1 MRRAFLEADRNG
13 SGTLNFR
20 EFTEFVWEKNR
31 STGMTKIMKSFAN
44 ITTDEISF
52 NDFEKMVAGSGSE
65 ILMPIL
71 DDEIEKGTDSILD
84 DFEGRLKK
92 VYDDTEADEL
102 ATYIRERWDK
112 FATFRRIG
120 QTGSVENSNRAGYI
134 RTAQQ
139 EIVSLLFRHGIQ
151 DFTYENG
158 YLEKYVTTGNGG
170 SGLEKHDFSH
180 LDCHLTEDSGLFIL
194 AKYMDNGEFHITAFR
209 LPVRHTLYVPGGVI
223 HSNDYLKGTWRTMLS
238 DETDIDHVHLTQV
251 AAEGIEQNFN
261 FRDGKFI
268 ETHLKLLDL
277 ERETEIEETRI
288 LTEKLPP
295 KELQRRGVCLLKL
308 RISGRKTG
316 LYGRTILSFEASGGI
331 KEFPSHNITS
341 GDIVGL
347 CPSSSDQQTDSA
359 GSGIITRVSQTEINV
374 AFDDSQDLF
383 SLDDDSLYKLTKLA
397 NDVTYK
403 RIKNAL
409 NRLSQGHS
417 QPCSHLASVLFQES
431 ELSPPLESKSVRF
444 RNHSQPFQP
453 PSICIIPGIRVIFSF
468 RKQRKAKV
476 RSFSAMQPPSIC
488 IIQESELSP
497 PLESKGIRVV
507 SSFRKQ
513 SQGHSQPCSHLASV
527 LFQESELSS
536 PLESKGKESELSPP
550 LESKEI
556 YYINSNLDES
566 QKEAVRFALSQPEI
580 AVVHGPPGTGK
591 TTTIIEIIIQAVKQG
606 KKILACAPSNIAVDN
621 LVERLAANKQKIVR
635 LGHPARVLKHIQ
647 KYSLDAILSTS
658 DDTRLVE
665 DVRSDMDKAMSKLKK
680 TRDKGERQRL
690 RQDMKS
696 LRKELVQ
703 REQTA
708 IKQILKKADVVL
720 ATMTGASADGPLKL
734 LDDKHFDLGV
744 IDECSQ
750 AIEAACWIPLLK
762 VPRCILAGDHLQL
775 PPTILS
781 NEAAKSGLEMTL
793 MERVLG
799 LYDNQ
804 IMRMLTTQY
813 RMNQVIMQW
822 SSDQLYDGKLVA
834 HPSVSDHLLRDIQ
847 GITDNE
853 ETSEPLLL
861 IDTAGCEMYE
871 LDLPEEISKGNEGEA
886 DIVATHVEKLIS
898 YGLKQDDIAVIAPY
912 NLQVEL
918 LRLRLSSNYPKVE
931 VKSVDGFQGREKE
944 AVVISLVRSNP
955 KGEVGFLAEK
965 RRINVAITR
974 ARRHL
979 MVVCDSETVGHD
991 KFLKSLVEYMTCNGE
1006 VQTAHQYIEEGVV
1019 NAKLLRPD
1027 HLSDLLS
1034 VKITTQKGQKGQKDQ
1049 GAKPKQKQKPKQNEK
1064 PAPRGQLKGHGDND
1078 VSKRTVERDEA
1089 ILLKKTQ
1096 EYQEH
1101 LDKFVKDPSQE
1112 IMEFPAS
1119 LNSYD
1124 RLIIHELSEKLG
1136 LVHVS
1141 RGIDKERHLVVSKP
1155 GIKFIEEKDLSE
1167 KQQTKEQEE
1176 IPTSTHLGE
1185 IKSQR
1190 EATPTNNDKLIC
1202 QHCSKDV
1209 IRANHSLHEI
1219 HCARRQKEATQSAS
1233 SDKNRKESAKNRPEN
1248 QKKPPT
1254 TTKNMKSNAEKEV
1267 IAKLQ
1272 NVDPDD
1278 FDALIASTKE
1288 LDSKCNFTKCKV
1300 KTLTLGHTCEFCQRR
1315 FCLNHSMA
1323 EVHGCGD
1330 AVKAHARATIIK
1342 EGVLY
1347 RGSGVP
1353 SKLPDAKQKALL
1365 QKKMDKKRS
1374 EMEADRQKKEKS
1386 K

>member
-1 MRRAFLEADRNG
+1 ME
-13 SGTLNFR
+13 
-20 EFTEFVWEKNR
+20 
-31 STGMTKIMKSFAN
+31 
-44 ITTDEISF
+44 
-52 NDFEKMVAGSGSE
+52 
-65 ILMPIL
+65 
-71 DDEIEKGTDSILD
+71 
-84 DFEGRLKK
+84 
-92 VYDDTEADEL
+92 
-102 ATYIRERWDK
+102 
-112 FATFRRIG
+112 
-120 QTGSVENSNRAGYI
+120 
-134 RTAQQ
+134 
-139 EIVSLLFRHGIQ
+139 
-151 DFTYENG
+151 
-158 YLEKYVTTGNGG
+158 
-170 SGLEKHDFSH
+170 
-180 LDCHLTEDSGLFIL
+180 
-194 AKYMDNGEFHITAFR
+194 
-209 LPVRHTLYVPGGVI
+209 
-223 HSNDYLKGTWRTMLS
+223 
-238 DETDIDHVHLTQV
+238 
-251 AAEGIEQNFN
+251 
-261 FRDGKFI
+261 KFI

-308 RISGRKTG
+308 KISGRKTG

-347 CPSSSDQQTDSA
+347 CQSSSDQQTDSA

-374 AFDDSQDLF
+374 AFDESQDLF
-383 SLDDDSLYKLTKLA
+383 SLDDDALYKLTKLA

-431 ELSPPLESKSVRF
+431 ELSPPLESK
-444 RNHSQPFQP
+444 
-453 PSICIIPGIRVIFSF
+453 
-468 RKQRKAKV
+468 
-476 RSFSAMQPPSIC
+476 
-488 IIQESELSP
+488 
-497 PLESKGIRVV
+497 
-507 SSFRKQ
+507 
-513 SQGHSQPCSHLASV
+513 
-527 LFQESELSS
+527 
-536 PLESKGKESELSPP
+536 
-550 LESKEI
+550 EI
-556 YYINSNLDES
+556 YYINSDLDES
-566 QKEAVRFALSQPEI
+566 QKEAVRFALGQPEI

-621 LVERLAANKQKIVR
+621 LVERLASNKQKIVR

-781 NEAAKSGLEMTL
+781 HEAAKTGLETTL

-834 HPSVSDHLLRDIQ
+834 HPSVSDHLLRDIP

-979 MVVCDSETVGHD
+979 MVICDSETVGHD

-1006 VQTAHQYIEEGVV
+1006 VQTAHQYIEGKYNELVEYMTCNGEVQTAHQYIEGKYNALVEYMTCNGEVQTAHQYIEDGVV

-1034 VKITTQKGQKGQKDQ
+1034 VKVTSQKGQKGQ
-1049 GAKPKQKQKPKQNEK
+1049 GAKPKQKQKPKQNER
-1064 PAPRGQLKGHGDND
+1064 PEPRDQLKGHGDNE

-1089 ILLKKTQ
+1089 ILMKKTQ

-1101 LDKFVKDPSQE
+1101 LDKFVTDPCQE
-1112 IMEFPAS
+1112 IMEFPVS

-1155 GIKFIEEKDLSE
+1155 GIKVIEEKDSYE
-1167 KQQTKEQEE
+1167 KQQTGDQEE

-1185 IKSQR
+1185 IKSQSDT
-1190 EATPTNNDKLIC
+1190 TPAESNNNKLIC
-1202 QHCSKDV
+1202 KHCSKDV
-1209 IRANHSLHEI
+1209 IKANYSLHEI
-1219 HCARRQKEATQSAS
+1219 HCARRQKEAAQSAS
-1233 SDKNRKESAKNRPEN
+1233 SVKNRKESAKNRPEN
-1248 QKKPPT
+1248 QKKPPSS
-1254 TTKNMKSNAEKEV
+1254 TKNMKTNAEKDV

-1330 AVKAHARATIIK
+1330 AVKARARATIIK

-1374 EMEADRQKKEKS
+1374 EMEADRQKKKKS

>member
-1 MRRAFLEADRNG
+1 ME
-13 SGTLNFR
+13 
-20 EFTEFVWEKNR
+20 
-31 STGMTKIMKSFAN
+31 
-44 ITTDEISF
+44 
-52 NDFEKMVAGSGSE
+52 
-65 ILMPIL
+65 
-71 DDEIEKGTDSILD
+71 
-84 DFEGRLKK
+84 
-92 VYDDTEADEL
+92 
-102 ATYIRERWDK
+102 
-112 FATFRRIG
+112 
-120 QTGSVENSNRAGYI
+120 
-134 RTAQQ
+134 
-139 EIVSLLFRHGIQ
+139 
-151 DFTYENG
+151 
-158 YLEKYVTTGNGG
+158 
-170 SGLEKHDFSH
+170 
-180 LDCHLTEDSGLFIL
+180 
-194 AKYMDNGEFHITAFR
+194 
-209 LPVRHTLYVPGGVI
+209 
-223 HSNDYLKGTWRTMLS
+223 
-238 DETDIDHVHLTQV
+238 
-251 AAEGIEQNFN
+251 
-261 FRDGKFI
+261 KFI

-341 GDIVGL
+341 GT
-347 CPSSSDQQTDSA
+347 DQQTDSA

-374 AFDDSQDLF
+374 AFDESQDLF
-383 SLDDDSLYKLTKLA
+383 SLDDDALYKLTKLA

-431 ELSPPLESKSVRF
+431 ELSPPLESK
-444 RNHSQPFQP
+444 
-453 PSICIIPGIRVIFSF
+453 
-468 RKQRKAKV
+468 
-476 RSFSAMQPPSIC
+476 
-488 IIQESELSP
+488 
-497 PLESKGIRVV
+497 
-507 SSFRKQ
+507 
-513 SQGHSQPCSHLASV
+513 
-527 LFQESELSS
+527 
-536 PLESKGKESELSPP
+536 
-550 LESKEI
+550 EI

-591 TTTIIEIIIQAVKQG
+591 TTTNHKIIIQATVKQGKKVSTTIIEIIIQAVKQGKKVSTTIIEIIIQAVKQG
-606 KKILACAPSNIAVDN
+606 KKILACAPSNISVDN

-781 NEAAKSGLEMTL
+781 NEAAKTGLETTL

-834 HPSVSDHLLRDIQ
+834 HPSVSDHLLRDIP

-955 KGEVGFLAEK
+955 KGKISLVRSNPKGNISLVRSNPKGEVGFLAEK

-979 MVVCDSETVGHD
+979 MVICDSETVGHD

-1006 VQTAHQYIEEGVV
+1006 VQTAHQYIEDGVV

-1034 VKITTQKGQKGQKDQ
+1034 VKVTSQKGQKGQ
-1049 GAKPKQKQKPKQNEK
+1049 GAKPKQKQKPKQNER
-1064 PAPRGQLKGHGDND
+1064 PAPRDQLKCHGDNE

-1089 ILLKKTQ
+1089 ILKKKTQ

-1101 LDKFVKDPSQE
+1101 LNKFVTDPRQE
-1112 IMEFPAS
+1112 IMEFPVS

-1136 LVHVS
+1136 LAHVS

-1155 GIKFIEEKDLSE
+1155 GIKVIEEKDSFE
-1167 KQQTKEQEE
+1167 KQQTEVKDE
-1176 IPTSTHLGE
+1176 IPTSNHLGV
-1185 IKSQR
+1185 IKSQSDT
-1190 EATPTNNDKLIC
+1190 TPVESNNDKLIC
-1202 QHCSKDV
+1202 KHCSKDV
-1209 IRANHSLHEI
+1209 IRANYSLHEI
-1219 HCARRQKEATQSAS
+1219 HCARRQKEAALSAS
-1233 SDKNRKESAKNRPEN
+1233 SVKNRKESAKNRPEN
-1248 QKKPPT
+1248 QKKPPSS
-1254 TTKNMKSNAEKEV
+1254 TKNMKTNAEKDV

-1374 EMEADRQKKEKS
+1374 EMEADRQKKKKS

>member
-1 MRRAFLEADRNG
+1 ME
-13 SGTLNFR
+13 
-20 EFTEFVWEKNR
+20 
-31 STGMTKIMKSFAN
+31 
-44 ITTDEISF
+44 
-52 NDFEKMVAGSGSE
+52 
-65 ILMPIL
+65 
-71 DDEIEKGTDSILD
+71 
-84 DFEGRLKK
+84 
-92 VYDDTEADEL
+92 
-102 ATYIRERWDK
+102 
-112 FATFRRIG
+112 
-120 QTGSVENSNRAGYI
+120 
-134 RTAQQ
+134 
-139 EIVSLLFRHGIQ
+139 
-151 DFTYENG
+151 
-158 YLEKYVTTGNGG
+158 
-170 SGLEKHDFSH
+170 
-180 LDCHLTEDSGLFIL
+180 
-194 AKYMDNGEFHITAFR
+194 
-209 LPVRHTLYVPGGVI
+209 
-223 HSNDYLKGTWRTMLS
+223 
-238 DETDIDHVHLTQV
+238 
-251 AAEGIEQNFN
+251 
-261 FRDGKFI
+261 KFI

-308 RISGRKTG
+308 KISGRKTG

-347 CPSSSDQQTDSA
+347 CQSSSDQQTDSA

-374 AFDDSQDLF
+374 AFDESQDLF
-383 SLDDDSLYKLTKLA
+383 SLDDDALYKLTKLA

-431 ELSPPLESKSVRF
+431 ELSPPLESK
-444 RNHSQPFQP
+444 
-453 PSICIIPGIRVIFSF
+453 
-468 RKQRKAKV
+468 
-476 RSFSAMQPPSIC
+476 
-488 IIQESELSP
+488 
-497 PLESKGIRVV
+497 
-507 SSFRKQ
+507 
-513 SQGHSQPCSHLASV
+513 
-527 LFQESELSS
+527 
-536 PLESKGKESELSPP
+536 
-550 LESKEI
+550 EI
-556 YYINSNLDES
+556 YYINSDLDES
-566 QKEAVRFALSQPEI
+566 QKEAVRFALGQPEI

-621 LVERLAANKQKIVR
+621 LVERLASNKQKIVR

-781 NEAAKSGLEMTL
+781 HEAAKTGLETTL

-834 HPSVSDHLLRDIQ
+834 HPSVSDHLLRDIP

-979 MVVCDSETVGHD
+979 MVICDSETVGHD

-1006 VQTAHQYIEEGVV
+1006 VQTAHQYIEDGVV

-1034 VKITTQKGQKGQKDQ
+1034 VKVTSQKGQKGQ
-1049 GAKPKQKQKPKQNEK
+1049 GAKPKQKQKPKQNER
-1064 PAPRGQLKGHGDND
+1064 PEPRDQLKGHGDNE

-1089 ILLKKTQ
+1089 ILMKKTQ

-1101 LDKFVKDPSQE
+1101 LDKFVTDPCQE
-1112 IMEFPAS
+1112 IMEFPVS

-1155 GIKFIEEKDLSE
+1155 GIKVIEEKDSYE
-1167 KQQTKEQEE
+1167 KQQTGDQEE

-1185 IKSQR
+1185 IKSQSDT
-1190 EATPTNNDKLIC
+1190 TPAESNNNKLIC
-1202 QHCSKDV
+1202 KHCSKDV
-1209 IRANHSLHEI
+1209 IKANYSLHEI
-1219 HCARRQKEATQSAS
+1219 HCARRQKEAAQSAS
-1233 SDKNRKESAKNRPEN
+1233 SVKNRKESAKNRPEN
-1248 QKKPPT
+1248 QKKPPSS
-1254 TTKNMKSNAEKEV
+1254 TKNMKTNAEKDV

-1330 AVKAHARATIIK
+1330 AVKARARATIIK

-1374 EMEADRQKKEKS
+1374 EMEADRQKKKKS

>member
-1 MRRAFLEADRNG
+1 ME
-13 SGTLNFR
+13 
-20 EFTEFVWEKNR
+20 
-31 STGMTKIMKSFAN
+31 
-44 ITTDEISF
+44 
-52 NDFEKMVAGSGSE
+52 
-65 ILMPIL
+65 
-71 DDEIEKGTDSILD
+71 
-84 DFEGRLKK
+84 
-92 VYDDTEADEL
+92 
-102 ATYIRERWDK
+102 
-112 FATFRRIG
+112 
-120 QTGSVENSNRAGYI
+120 
-134 RTAQQ
+134 
-139 EIVSLLFRHGIQ
+139 
-151 DFTYENG
+151 
-158 YLEKYVTTGNGG
+158 
-170 SGLEKHDFSH
+170 
-180 LDCHLTEDSGLFIL
+180 
-194 AKYMDNGEFHITAFR
+194 
-209 LPVRHTLYVPGGVI
+209 
-223 HSNDYLKGTWRTMLS
+223 
-238 DETDIDHVHLTQV
+238 
-251 AAEGIEQNFN
+251 
-261 FRDGKFI
+261 KFI

-341 GDIVGL
+341 GT
-347 CPSSSDQQTDSA
+347 DQQTDSA

-374 AFDDSQDLF
+374 AFDESQDLF
-383 SLDDDSLYKLTKLA
+383 SLDDDALYKLTKLA

-431 ELSPPLESKSVRF
+431 ELSPPLESK
-444 RNHSQPFQP
+444 
-453 PSICIIPGIRVIFSF
+453 
-468 RKQRKAKV
+468 
-476 RSFSAMQPPSIC
+476 
-488 IIQESELSP
+488 
-497 PLESKGIRVV
+497 
-507 SSFRKQ
+507 
-513 SQGHSQPCSHLASV
+513 
-527 LFQESELSS
+527 
-536 PLESKGKESELSPP
+536 
-550 LESKEI
+550 EI

-591 TTTIIEIIIQAVKQG
+591 TTTNHKIIIQAVKQGQSNRVKKVSTTIIEIIIQAVKQG
-606 KKILACAPSNIAVDN
+606 KKILACAPSNISVDN

-781 NEAAKSGLEMTL
+781 NEAAKTGLETTL

-834 HPSVSDHLLRDIQ
+834 HPSVSDHLLRDIP

-979 MVVCDSETVGHD
+979 MVICDSETVGHD

-1006 VQTAHQYIEEGVV
+1006 VQTAHQYIEDGVV

-1034 VKITTQKGQKGQKDQ
+1034 VKVTSQKGQKGQ
-1049 GAKPKQKQKPKQNEK
+1049 GAKPKQKQKPKQNER
-1064 PAPRGQLKGHGDND
+1064 PAPRDQLKCHGDNE

-1089 ILLKKTQ
+1089 ILKKKTQ

-1101 LDKFVKDPSQE
+1101 LNKFVTDPRQE
-1112 IMEFPAS
+1112 IMEFPVS

-1136 LVHVS
+1136 LAHVS

-1155 GIKFIEEKDLSE
+1155 GIKVIEEKDSFE
-1167 KQQTKEQEE
+1167 KQQTEVKDE
-1176 IPTSTHLGE
+1176 IPTSNHLGV
-1185 IKSQR
+1185 IKSQSDT
-1190 EATPTNNDKLIC
+1190 TPVESNNDKLIC
-1202 QHCSKDV
+1202 KHCSKDV
-1209 IRANHSLHEI
+1209 IRANYSLHEI
-1219 HCARRQKEATQSAS
+1219 HCARRQKEAALSAS
-1233 SDKNRKESAKNRPEN
+1233 SVKNRKESAKNRPEN
-1248 QKKPPT
+1248 QKKPPSS
-1254 TTKNMKSNAEKEV
+1254 TKNMKTNAEKDV

-1374 EMEADRQKKEKS
+1374 EMEADRQKKKKS

>member
-1 MRRAFLEADRNG
+1 ME
-13 SGTLNFR
+13 
-20 EFTEFVWEKNR
+20 
-31 STGMTKIMKSFAN
+31 
-44 ITTDEISF
+44 
-52 NDFEKMVAGSGSE
+52 
-65 ILMPIL
+65 
-71 DDEIEKGTDSILD
+71 
-84 DFEGRLKK
+84 
-92 VYDDTEADEL
+92 
-102 ATYIRERWDK
+102 
-112 FATFRRIG
+112 
-120 QTGSVENSNRAGYI
+120 
-134 RTAQQ
+134 
-139 EIVSLLFRHGIQ
+139 
-151 DFTYENG
+151 
-158 YLEKYVTTGNGG
+158 
-170 SGLEKHDFSH
+170 
-180 LDCHLTEDSGLFIL
+180 
-194 AKYMDNGEFHITAFR
+194 
-209 LPVRHTLYVPGGVI
+209 
-223 HSNDYLKGTWRTMLS
+223 
-238 DETDIDHVHLTQV
+238 
-251 AAEGIEQNFN
+251 
-261 FRDGKFI
+261 KFI

-347 CPSSSDQQTDSA
+347 CQSSSDQQTDSA

-374 AFDDSQDLF
+374 AFDESQDLF
-383 SLDDDSLYKLTKLA
+383 SLDDDALYKLTKLA

-417 QPCSHLASVLFQES
+417 QPCSHLASVLFQ
-431 ELSPPLESKSVRF
+431 
-444 RNHSQPFQP
+444 
-453 PSICIIPGIRVIFSF
+453 
-468 RKQRKAKV
+468 
-476 RSFSAMQPPSIC
+476 
-488 IIQESELSP
+488 
-497 PLESKGIRVV
+497 
-507 SSFRKQ
+507 
-513 SQGHSQPCSHLASV
+513 
-527 LFQESELSS
+527 
-536 PLESKGKESELSPP
+536 ESELSPP

-621 LVERLAANKQKIVR
+621 LVERLASNKQKIVR

-658 DDTRLVE
+658 DDTMLVE

-734 LDDKHFDLGV
+734 LDDKHFDVGV

-781 NEAAKSGLEMTL
+781 NEAAKTGLETTL

-834 HPSVSDHLLRDIQ
+834 HPLVSDHLLRDIP

-979 MVVCDSETVGHD
+979 MVICDSETVGHD

-1006 VQTAHQYIEEGVV
+1006 LQTAHQYIEDGVV

-1034 VKITTQKGQKGQKDQ
+1034 LKGTSQKGQ
-1049 GAKPKQKQKPKQNEK
+1049 GAKPKQKQKPKQNER
-1064 PAPRGQLKGHGDND
+1064 PAPRDQLKGHGENE
-1078 VSKRTVERDEA
+1078 VSKRTIQRDEA
-1089 ILLKKTQ
+1089 ILMKKTQ

-1101 LDKFVKDPSQE
+1101 LDKFVTDPCQE

-1155 GIKFIEEKDLSE
+1155 GIKVIEEKDSS
-1167 KQQTKEQEE
+1167 KNQQTEEQEE
-1176 IPTSTHLGE
+1176 IPTSNHLGE
-1185 IKSQR
+1185 IKSQSDT
-1190 EATPTNNDKLIC
+1190 TPAESNNDKLLC
-1202 QHCSKDV
+1202 KHCSKDV
-1209 IRANHSLHEI
+1209 IRANYSLHEI
-1219 HCARRQKEATQSAS
+1219 HCARRQKEAAQSAS
-1233 SDKNRKESAKNRPEN
+1233 SVKNRKESARNRTEN
-1248 QKKPPT
+1248 QKKQPSS
-1254 TTKNMKSNAEKEV
+1254 TKNTKTNAEKDV

-1330 AVKAHARATIIK
+1330 AVKAHARATIIR

-1374 EMEADRQKKEKS
+1374 EMEADRQKKKKS

>member
-1 MRRAFLEADRNG
+1 ME
-13 SGTLNFR
+13 
-20 EFTEFVWEKNR
+20 
-31 STGMTKIMKSFAN
+31 
-44 ITTDEISF
+44 
-52 NDFEKMVAGSGSE
+52 
-65 ILMPIL
+65 
-71 DDEIEKGTDSILD
+71 
-84 DFEGRLKK
+84 
-92 VYDDTEADEL
+92 
-102 ATYIRERWDK
+102 
-112 FATFRRIG
+112 
-120 QTGSVENSNRAGYI
+120 
-134 RTAQQ
+134 
-139 EIVSLLFRHGIQ
+139 
-151 DFTYENG
+151 
-158 YLEKYVTTGNGG
+158 
-170 SGLEKHDFSH
+170 
-180 LDCHLTEDSGLFIL
+180 
-194 AKYMDNGEFHITAFR
+194 
-209 LPVRHTLYVPGGVI
+209 
-223 HSNDYLKGTWRTMLS
+223 
-238 DETDIDHVHLTQV
+238 
-251 AAEGIEQNFN
+251 
-261 FRDGKFI
+261 KFI

-347 CPSSSDQQTDSA
+347 CQSSSDQQTDSA

-374 AFDDSQDLF
+374 AFDESQDLF
-383 SLDDDSLYKLTKLA
+383 SLDDDALYKLTKLA

-417 QPCSHLASVLFQES
+417 QPCSHLASVLFQ
-431 ELSPPLESKSVRF
+431 
-444 RNHSQPFQP
+444 
-453 PSICIIPGIRVIFSF
+453 
-468 RKQRKAKV
+468 
-476 RSFSAMQPPSIC
+476 
-488 IIQESELSP
+488 
-497 PLESKGIRVV
+497 
-507 SSFRKQ
+507 
-513 SQGHSQPCSHLASV
+513 
-527 LFQESELSS
+527 
-536 PLESKGKESELSPP
+536 ESELSPP

-621 LVERLAANKQKIVR
+621 LVERLASNKQKIVR

-658 DDTRLVE
+658 DDTMLVEDVRSDMDKAMVSIHWMQYYLSVMIQDWWRMSEVIWIKLCDDTRLVEDVRSDMDKAMVSIHWMPYYLPVMIQDWWRMSEVIWIKLWLVE

-734 LDDKHFDLGV
+734 LDDKHFDVGV

-781 NEAAKSGLEMTL
+781 NEAAKTGLETTL

-834 HPSVSDHLLRDIQ
+834 HPLVSDHLLRDIP

-979 MVVCDSETVGHD
+979 MVICDSETVGHD

-1006 VQTAHQYIEEGVV
+1006 LQTAHQYIEDGVV

-1034 VKITTQKGQKGQKDQ
+1034 LKGTSQKGQ
-1049 GAKPKQKQKPKQNEK
+1049 GAKPKQKQKPKQNER
-1064 PAPRGQLKGHGDND
+1064 PAPRDQLKGHGENE
-1078 VSKRTVERDEA
+1078 VSKRTIQRDEA
-1089 ILLKKTQ
+1089 ILMKKTQ

-1101 LDKFVKDPSQE
+1101 LDKFVTDPCQE

-1155 GIKFIEEKDLSE
+1155 GIKVIEEKDSS
-1167 KQQTKEQEE
+1167 KNQQTEEQEE
-1176 IPTSTHLGE
+1176 IPTSNHLGE
-1185 IKSQR
+1185 IKSQSDT
-1190 EATPTNNDKLIC
+1190 TPAESNNDKLLC
-1202 QHCSKDV
+1202 KHCSKDV
-1209 IRANHSLHEI
+1209 IRANYSLHEI
-1219 HCARRQKEATQSAS
+1219 HCARRQKEAAQSAS
-1233 SDKNRKESAKNRPEN
+1233 SVKNRKESARNRTEN
-1248 QKKPPT
+1248 QKKQPSS
-1254 TTKNMKSNAEKEV
+1254 TKNTKTNAEKDV

-1330 AVKAHARATIIK
+1330 AVKAHARATIIR

-1374 EMEADRQKKEKS
+1374 EMEADRQKKKKS